1 MTKGEK
7 NKIKAQEEKPE
18 AEEGALNPEQG
29 LKLEEG
35 EEERKFRAFA
45 FCLRQTGLTG
55 LMDRS
60 DRSVLWSS
68 EICHNLVLYLVCGLE
83 DICIVC

>member
-7 NKIKAQEEKPE
+7 NKIKAQEEKPK
-18 AEEGALNPEQG
+18 AENKRGEEQG
-29 LKLEEG
+29 LNLEEG
-35 EEERKFRAFA
+35 EEERKFRVFA
-45 FCLRQTGLTG
+45 FCFRQTGLTG

-68 EICHNLVLYLVCGLE
+68 ETCNNLVLYLVCGIE

>member
-18 AEEGALNPEQG
+18 AEDKEGEEQG

-35 EEERKFRAFA
+35 EEERKFRVFA
-45 FCLRQTGLTG
+45 FCFKQTGLTG

-60 DRSVLWSS
+60 VLWSS
-68 EICHNLVLYLVCGLE
+68 DICNNLVLYLVCGLE
-83 DICIVC
+83 DFCIVC

>member
-18 AEEGALNPEQG
+18 AEDKGGEEQG

-35 EEERKFRAFA
+35 EEERKFRVLA
-45 FCLRQTGLTG
+45 FCFRQTGLSG

-60 DRSVLWSS
+60 DRYVLWSY
-68 EICHNLVLYLVCGLE
+68 EICNNLVLYLVCGLE